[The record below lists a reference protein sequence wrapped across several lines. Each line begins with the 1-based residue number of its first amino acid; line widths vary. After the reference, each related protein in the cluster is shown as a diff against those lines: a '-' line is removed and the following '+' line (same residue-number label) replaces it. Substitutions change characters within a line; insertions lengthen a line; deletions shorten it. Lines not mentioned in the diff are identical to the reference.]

1 MPPSDTIYHVA
12 FLVDALE
19 PAVVRW
25 VDRAGAGPFFRFD
38 HFGFV
43 GGLQRGRPS
52 LPDISI
58 AFGYFGATLVE
69 LIEPH
74 AVAGS
79 VFDDGGRG
87 TRLHHF
93 GRLADDFDA
102 ALARFGDAIVF
113 TGAFP
118 TGNRVAFAD
127 TRDDLGGWTEIIERD
142 PGVDRML
149 DAMAA
154 VHAEWDGTD
163 ALRRF

>member
-1 MPPSDTIYHVA
+1 MPASDTVYHIA

-19 PAVVRW
+19 PAVTRW
-25 VDRAGAGPFFRFD
+25 IESAGAGPFFRFD

-43 GGLQRGRPS
+43 DGVRRGRPS

-58 AFGYFGATLVE
+58 AFGYSGPTLIE

-74 AVAGS
+74 AVVGS
-79 VFDDGGRG
+79 VFDDGGDG
-87 TRLHHF
+87 TRLHHL

-102 ALARFGDAIVF
+102 TLARFGAAVDF

-127 TRDDLGGWTEIIERD
+127 TRDRLGYWTEIIERD
-142 PGVDRML
+142 PGVDAML
-149 DAMAA
+149 AAMAA
-154 VHAEWDGTD
+154 THADWDGAD
-163 ALRRF
+163 AIRRF